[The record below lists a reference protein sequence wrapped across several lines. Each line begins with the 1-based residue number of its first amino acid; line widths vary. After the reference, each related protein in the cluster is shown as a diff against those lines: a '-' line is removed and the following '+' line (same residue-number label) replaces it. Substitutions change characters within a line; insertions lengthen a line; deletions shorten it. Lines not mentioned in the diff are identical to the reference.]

1 MDFKDYYEVL
11 GVERSAT
18 PDAIKKAFRRLARK
32 HHPDINPAPDSAA
45 RMQALNEA
53 YEVLRDPERRA
64 TYDEVG
70 AGAQDGQPF
79 EPPPG
84 WPAGFD
90 FGAMP
95 PGRGESG
102 DAGIHSAFFEALFG
116 AAQRQGPRPRNSS
129 GNGTA
134 HGWRGQ
140 DQHARI
146 VVPLQDAF
154 EGAMRSITL
163 QRPELDDAGH
173 RVLRERTLQVA
184 IPRGIRAGQQ
194 IRLAGQGLPGE
205 GAGTAGDL
213 YLEVA
218 FEPHGFWR
226 VDGRDLH
233 LNVPVAPW
241 EAALGAEVVLPTPG
255 GPVAMQVPAGSQ
267 TGRRLRLRERG
278 IPAREPGDLFVR
290 LELVLPPAD
299 TEAAQTAYR
308 TMARDLAFDPR
319 PGFGVAP

>member
-1 MDFKDYYEVL
+1 
-11 GVERSAT
+11 
-18 PDAIKKAFRRLARK
+18 
-32 HHPDINPAPDSAA
+32 
-45 RMQALNEA
+45 
-53 YEVLRDPERRA
+53 
-64 TYDEVG
+64 
-70 AGAQDGQPF
+70 
-79 EPPPG
+79 
-84 WPAGFD
+84 
-90 FGAMP
+90 
-95 PGRGESG
+95 
-102 DAGIHSAFFEALFG
+102 
-116 AAQRQGPRPRNSS
+116 
-129 GNGTA
+129 
-134 HGWRGQ
+134 
-140 DQHARI
+140 
-146 VVPLQDAF
+146 
-154 EGAMRSITL
+154 
-163 QRPELDDAGH
+163 
-173 RVLRERTLQVA
+173 VLRERTLQVA

-194 IRLAGQGLPGE
+194 IRLVGQGLPGE

-233 LNVPVAPW
+233 LSVPVAPW

-267 TGRRLRLRERG
+267 TGRRLRLRGRG